1 MSIQGLMF
9 AFRKQPGID
18 PVAVPALLTA
28 SVVDVQPLPDGV
40 TTVLVVNSYPIW
52 VRASATPLDVDD
64 PAQAVMAQDGRDYL
78 FPPYFM
84 GVFATSFPSFV
95 SALAVARPDYP
106 ITGANGAVLYPD
118 AKIELMYG
126 SGL

>member
-1 MSIQGLMF
+1 MSIQAQMF
-9 AFRKQPGID
+9 AFRKQPGLD
-18 PVAVPALLTA
+18 PVLVPATPTA
-28 SVVDVQPLPDGV
+28 SKVFVQPLPSGV
-40 TTVLVVNSYPIW
+40 TTVLVINSYPVW
-52 VRASATPLDVDD
+52 VRASASPLGTTEANVTL
-64 PAQAVMAQDGRDYL
+64 AAEGKDYL

-95 SALAVARPDYP
+95 SAIAVARPDYP
-106 ITGANGAVLYPD
+106 IKAADGSVLYPD

>member
-1 MSIQGLMF
+1 MSVQTQMF
-9 AFRKQPGID
+9 AFRKQPGLD
-18 PVAVPALLTA
+18 PVIVPALTTP

-40 TTVLVVNSYPIW
+40 TTVLVVNSYPVW
-52 VRASATPLDVDD
+52 VRASATPLDVDSA
-64 PAQAVMAQDGRDYL
+64 AQAVKAAEGKDYL

-95 SALAVARPDYP
+95 SAIAVARPDYP
-106 ITGANGAVLYPD
+106 IKAADGSTLYPD